1 MRILYLTERTQFFL
15 HQTSDMDEA
24 GREAIVAAALAAV
37 HVLDGNGL
45 YGRGSVRPDRFP
57 SNAYSNWTE

>member
-1 MRILYLTERTQFFL
+1 ME
-15 HQTSDMDEA
+15 DAE
-24 GREAIVAAALAAV
+24 REAIIAAALAAV
-37 HVLDGNGL
+37 QVFDGNGL